1 VTSNKF
7 IALYDAHYGE
17 EYKSINGVEKK
28 FFTENQK
35 AIDAVLDFASEYDPD
50 TVILGGDQLNCGPI
64 SHWNHGKPKLQEG
77 FRLKAE
83 MDRLDQKLLSFFD
96 KGKPKNKIWLRGNH
110 EQWIEDFVA
119 ANPGVQGLVEP
130 ENYLKLRERGWKIFS
145 QGEFYKLGKLHFV
158 HGDVILNGKNN
169 VVNPAK
175 YIVDQTRVSIR
186 AGHIHTYY
194 AYTDINGLDSSDYH
208 TGIIVPCL
216 CNLNPAY
223 LKNRPTRFIN
233 GFLWGEVLN
242 SGNFNDQ
249 VTIINDN
256 KFVINGVI
264 YG

>member
-1 VTSNKF
+1 MSNRF
-7 IALYDAHYGE
+7 VALYDLHYGE
-17 EYKSINGVEKK
+17 EYKSVNGVEKK

-35 AIDAVLDFASEYDPD
+35 AINAVKAFIKDYKPD
-50 TVILGGDQLNCGPI
+50 TIILGGDQLNCGPI
-64 SHWNHGKPKLQEG
+64 SHWNYGKPKLQEG
-77 FRLKAE
+77 FRLKSE
-83 MDRLDQKLLSFFD
+83 MDRLYNQLLMD
-96 KGKPKNKIWLRGNH
+96 VENVPNKIWLRGNH
-110 EQWIEDFVA
+110 EQWIEDFIN
-119 ANPGVQGLVEP
+119 ANPGVKGLVEP
-130 ENYLKLRERGWKIFS
+130 ENYLNLLGAGWKIYS

-186 AGHIHTYY
+186 AGHIHTYH
-194 AYTDINGLDSSDYH
+194 AYTDINGLDSRDYH

-233 GFLWGEVLN
+233 GFLWGEVLE

-256 KFVINGVI
+256 KFVLNGKV
-264 YG
+264 YGK